1 MEGQQPDFLEM
12 SRCIGSL
19 GEQVQNCQNLP
30 AIRQGNDIVEA
41 FNRVGRKLDE
51 IKATQLEHSQSLERQ
66 EGAIST
72 LTTRVH
78 AK

>member
-1 MEGQQPDFLEM
+1 MDAQQPDFLEM
-12 SRCIGSL
+12 ARCIGSL

-41 FNRVGRKLDE
+41 LNRVNTKLDE
-51 IKATQLEHSQSLERQ
+51 IKATQREHSQSLQRQ
-66 EGAIST
+66 EGALSA
-72 LTTRVH
+72 LATRVY